1 MTPLVLVCGSRS
13 LLDVPGAE
21 ARVCA
26 ILATLPGAPRILTGG
41 AEGPDQWAT
50 AWARRRGL
58 PWSVMRPDG
67 VRLDDGQ
74 ATRWSPVP
82 VYPLDRNVAMI
93 RVVAEHARSAPALV
107 VGFVD
112 PASRSRGTD
121 HTLRHARAAGLA
133 TRRCV
138 LKTWGLVEK

>member
-1 MTPLVLVCGSRS
+1 MVAVL
-13 LLDVPGAE
+13 AM
-21 ARVCA
+21 
-26 ILATLPGAPRILTGG
+26 LPGDPRILTGG

-50 AWARRRGL
+50 AWARRSDL

-67 VRLDDGQ
+67 TRLDDGQ
-74 ATRWSPVP
+74 VSRWSPVP
-82 VYPLDRNVAMI
+82 VYPLTRNLAMV
-93 RVVAEHARSAPALV
+93 RVVAEHAHRGAALV

-112 PASRSRGTD
+112 PASRKHGTD

-138 LKTWGLVEK
+138 LKT